1 MEPLGAAAAAARIA
15 AGDLTPSELTERC
28 AARIAERDDTVRAWV
43 DWDPRPPTEAAA
55 ARDRETPAGPLH
67 GVPVGIKDIIDTAD
81 LPTQHGSPIFAG
93 HRPATDAACVAALRA
108 AGAIVLG
115 KTATTEFAAYEP
127 AATTNPHDPGRTPG
141 GSSSGSAAAVADGMV
156 PLALGSQTAG
166 SVVRPAAFC
175 GVFGFKASY
184 GRADR
189 RGIGAQAPSLDT
201 LGWFAR
207 HAGDLAIALGVLAG
221 PAEGGRDRIHQPE
234 HPRVAVVRTD
244 HWDQADADTRTAIE
258 TAAARLADAGAEVD
272 ELETPEPFPGL
283 TDAQTTIQ
291 AFEAAETLGPLREL
305 HEDDLSE
312 SLRAL
317 LDTGAAIRPEA
328 HVAALALGEDARSRA
343 TELFERWDVL
353 LTPAARGAAPRG
365 LDSTGDPVFCRAWTL
380 LGTPVLAVPGLRG
393 ADGMPVGVQLV
404 GRPGGDHR
412 LIDLGGRLHTLL
424 A

>member
-15 AGDLTPSELTERC
+15 AGELTASELTERC
-28 AARIAERDDTVRAWV
+28 AARIAERDDVVGAWV
-43 DWDPRPPTEAAA
+43 DWDPEPAAQAAA
-55 ARDRETPAGPLH
+55 ARDLETPSGPLH
-67 GVPVGIKDIIDTAD
+67 GVPVGVKDIIDTAD

-127 AATTNPHDPGRTPG
+127 TATTNPHDPARTPG

-156 PLALGSQTAG
+156 PLALGTQTAG

-207 HAGDLAIALGVLAG
+207 HADDLALALDLLAG
-221 PAEGGRDRIHQPE
+221 PVGPEMQQPE
-234 HPRVAVVRTD
+234 RPRVAIVPTD
-244 HWDQADADTRTAIE
+244 HWDEAGADTRTAIE
-258 TAAARLADAGAEVD
+258 TAAARLADAGAIVE
-272 ELETPEPFPGL
+272 ELDPPEPFPGL

-317 LDTGAAIRPEA
+317 LDAGAAIRPEA

-343 TELFERWDVL
+343 TELFERYDAL

-365 LDSTGDPVFCRAWTL
+365 LDTTGDPVFCRAWTL
-380 LGTPVLAVPGLRG
+380 LGTPVLAVPGLQG
-393 ADGMPVGVQLV
+393 EHGMPVGVQLV
-404 GRPGGDHR
+404 GRPGGDR
-412 LIDLGGRLHTLL
+412 PLIDLGGRLHALL